1 MIRELTVQD
10 REAVRSMLAAC
21 GAFSEDELRVGLEV
35 FDDGVAGGL
44 KGPYPHFALIQ
55 DDELCGY
62 VCVGSTPLTQAT
74 WHLYW
79 ICVHPQVQRQGCGR
93 ALLAHAE
100 EFVRIRGGANL
111 VIDTGGRPDYAGQRR
126 FYEKHGYVAVGRIP
140 DFYRAGDDCVIYWKR
155 LQPL

>member
-21 GAFSEDELRVGLEV
+21 GTFSEDELRVGLEV